1 MLICGHAPAP
11 APRASHPRRPIS
23 PRGWRKIRP
32 TAKGERKCCCI
43 MEHERVGE
51 GDATLDCLQKEQTLR
66 IRFRR
71 VRVRARASQPH
82 FDLSENLLSP
92 PLPLPPFEVSCVL
105 LVLSVC
111 LSVLG
116 QSPLL
121 VMKMMIFRDA
131 ASLVILPSLPP
142 FPPSAQNPRMLLC
155 SLHMGK
161 QKSRSS
167 PRPRNNP
174 SLCIPCFVLNDKG
187 DFFSPFLRRFLVF
200 INCLLIHT

>member
-1 MLICGHAPAP
+1 
-11 APRASHPRRPIS
+11 
-23 PRGWRKIRP
+23 
-32 TAKGERKCCCI
+32 

-131 ASLVILPSLPP
+131 ASLVILPSLSP
-142 FPPSAQNPRMLLC
+142 FPVPAINTDAAL
-155 SLHMGK
+155 LHMGK
-161 QKSRSS
+161 QKWKSS
-167 PRPRNNP
+167 PR
-174 SLCIPCFVLNDKG
+174 
-187 DFFSPFLRRFLVF
+187 SPTIYLHVFLAL
-200 INCLLIHT
+200 